1 MDLRCITF
9 NSTLIFLLV
18 ISGCV
23 SKPPVSDQFKHD
35 HWQLH
40 QQRLAELSEWE
51 LSGRISFRIDDD
63 AWTASLIWIQNQQN
77 FNFRVIAPLGQGS
90 FEFSGNEEFA
100 ELRTSKNEV
109 FTSKNADELLRNHL
123 NLDVP
128 VTGLLF
134 WIKGLPQSGIRS
146 DTLLYDDS
154 GRITDLM
161 QAGWLVKYDDYIN
174 AQGYDV
180 PTRLT
185 IQRDKIR
192 LRLIIKNWKITS

>member
-1 MDLRCITF
+1 MDLRWISF
-9 NSTLIFLLV
+9 SYTLIFLL
-18 ISGCV
+18 IMSGCV
-23 SKPPVSDQFKHD
+23 SKSPVSDLFKHD
-35 HWQLH
+35 QWQQH
-40 QQRLAELSEWE
+40 QRRLAELSEWE
-51 LSGRISFRIDDD
+51 LSGRISFRLDDD

-100 ELRTSKNEV
+100 ELRTNKNEV
-109 FTSKNADELLRNHL
+109 LTSENADELLRNHL
-123 NLDVP
+123 DLDVP

-134 WIKGLPQSGIRS
+134 WIKGLPQPGIRS
-146 DTLLYDDS
+146 DTQLYDDS

-161 QAGWLVKYDDYIN
+161 QAGWLVKYDDYVT

-192 LRLIIKNWKITS
+192 LRIIINNWKIIS